1 MRLRNSLSLLLNV
14 RPGEGR
20 LVLLLL
26 AHFFCIG
33 VARIFTRT
41 AAYTLFLV
49 EFDAQA
55 LPYVYIGISLSVTL
69 VSFIILRLAEHLSF
83 SKLLATNLGFL
94 LLFLGA
100 VGYTQ
105 SVACGRGRD
114 SWRAGFARLCYPL
127 VCRPHLQLGRKS
139 PA

>member
-1 MRLRNSLSLLLNV
+1 MRLRNSMSFLFNV
-14 RPGEGR
+14 HPGEGW

-55 LPYVYIGISLSVTL
+55 LPYVYIGIGLSVTL
-69 VSFIILRLAEHLSF
+69 ISFIILRLAEHLSF
-83 SKLLATNLGFL
+83 SKLLAANLGFL

-100 VGYTQ
+100 FRLGLGLTE
-105 SVACGRGRD
+105 AR
-114 SWRAGFARLCYPL
+114 WLTFALPIWY
-127 VCRPHLQLGRKS
+127 
-139 PA
+139 